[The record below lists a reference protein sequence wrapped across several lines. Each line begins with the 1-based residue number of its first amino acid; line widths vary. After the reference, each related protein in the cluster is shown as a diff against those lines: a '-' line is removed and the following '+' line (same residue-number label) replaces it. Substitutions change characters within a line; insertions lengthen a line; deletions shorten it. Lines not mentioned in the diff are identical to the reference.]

1 MNPAIEICSVSK
13 SYGSFRLQDINVT
26 IPAGGILGL
35 IGQNGAGKT
44 TLFKCILNLI
54 HRDSGSVRLPGVGMD
69 ISSEKI
75 RRLVGYVPERLAFYE
90 WMTVDAALR
99 FTSHFYE
106 NWDDGRCRDLI
117 ARYALDPGKQ
127 ISRLSM
133 GMRKKLALL
142 QALAIRPRLLIL
154 DEPTSGLDPAMK
166 FYFLQDLRR
175 IMDSGTAEA
184 ILISSHN
191 LDEVERL
198 VDSIAILRLGALQFH
213 ETKHRFLEAW
223 RKVEFTPP
231 QGVEWMREFKD
242 KVHLI
247 EAGRAMIVT
256 DEETGF
262 LTRRLALLGAC
273 AIEVERPSL
282 QEIFLQ
288 VA

>member
-1 MNPAIEICSVSK
+1 MNPAIEIDSISK
-13 SYGSFRLQDINVT
+13 SYGSFRLQDINLT
-26 IPAGGILGL
+26 IPVGGILGL

-54 HRDSGSVRLPGVGMD
+54 RRDSGSLRLPGVAQD
-69 ISSEKI
+69 LSSEKI

-106 NWDDGRCRDLI
+106 NWDDGCCRHLM
-117 ARYALDPGKQ
+117 ARYALEPGKQ

-133 GMRKKLALL
+133 GMRKKLGLL

-166 FYFLQDLRR
+166 FHLLQDLRR
-175 IMDSGTAEA
+175 IIDTGATEA

-198 VDSIAILRLGALQFH
+198 VDSIAILRLGALQIH
-213 ETKHRFLEAW
+213 KPKDRFLETW

-231 QGVEWMREFKD
+231 PGVEWMRELKD
-242 KVHLI
+242 RVHPI
-247 EAGRAMIVT
+247 AAGRAMIVT
-256 DEETGF
+256 DVETGF
-262 LTRRLALLGAC
+262 LTRRLALLGAG
-273 AIEVERPSL
+273 AIEVQHPSL